1 MATTVPVAQAVPV
14 VTTTADPPRKVRLRA
29 PSFALAIPSIV
40 WYVFFF
46 VLPILL
52 IVWYSFGVKNTTSGT
67 GVPVTM
73 TTRSLDNYREA
84 FDPTFFKVFKST
96 LKISILATT
105 LCFVFG

>member
-1 MATTVPVAQAVPV
+1 MTTTVPVSPTIPV
-14 VTTTADPPRKVRLRA
+14 LATTAAPPRRRRWRG
-29 PSFALAIPSIV
+29 PSFGLAIPSIV
-40 WYVFFF
+40 WYIFFF

-73 TTRSLDNYREA
+73 TNLSFDNYREA

-96 LKISILATT
+96 LKISILATS
-105 LCFVFG
+105 